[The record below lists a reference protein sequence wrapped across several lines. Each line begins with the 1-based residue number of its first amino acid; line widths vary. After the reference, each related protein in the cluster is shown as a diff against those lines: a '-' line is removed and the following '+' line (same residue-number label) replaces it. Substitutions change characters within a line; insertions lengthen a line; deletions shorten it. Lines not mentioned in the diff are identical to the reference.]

1 MRLEFFIA
9 SHYLL
14 SKKSTNV
21 INLISLISI
30 AGIAIGT
37 AALLIIL
44 SIFNGLEDLIISRYN
59 SFDPDLKV
67 LPEKGK
73 TFPFDSTTYAKL
85 LKLDGIK
92 CVVPVVEEN
101 VLVKYGDVY
110 HPARIKGVA
119 ENFSCLNG
127 IDTMITAGEYRLE
140 VNGYPVAVVG
150 QNIAAALSVQVNFIT
165 PLVIYAPK
173 RTKKVVINPEK
184 AFVKKP
190 LFAAGIFSVEPEI
203 DDYVIVPFDFA
214 CELLQYKNE
223 VSSVEI
229 ALSGQAGSEK
239 LKKDIVGIIGGN
251 VVIKDRLEQHKFI
264 YKILKSEKMI
274 TYLILTLIII
284 IASFT
289 LIGSLSMLIIEKKQD
304 IRTFYSLGMTTST
317 IKRIFF
323 TEGLLIAL
331 VGSVSGLLLGAG
343 FVRLQEKFGLI
354 KLYSADG
361 SGNFIVD
368 AYPVRLDM
376 LDVVLVFVT
385 VMAIGFLASKYPVR
399 FIVRKYFVDRSSY

>member
-1 MRLEFFIA
+1 VRFEFFIA

-21 INLISLISI
+21 INLISLISVI
-30 AGIAIGT
+30 GIAIGT

-67 LPEKGK
+67 LPVSGK
-73 TFPFDSTTYAKL
+73 TFTVDSTMYLQLEKIE
-85 LKLDGIK
+85 GIK
-92 CVVPVVEEN
+92 CVVPVLEEN

-110 HPARIKGVA
+110 HPARIKGVSGK
-119 ENFSCLNG
+119 FSCLNG
-127 IDTMITAGEYRLE
+127 IDTMVTAGEYKLY

-150 QNIAAALSVQVNFIT
+150 QNIASALSVQVNFVT
-165 PLVIYAPK
+165 PIVVYAPK
-173 RTKKVVINPEK
+173 RTKKVVVNPEK

-190 LFAAGIFSVEPEI
+190 LFASGIFSIEPEI
-203 DDYVIVPFDFA
+203 DDYVLVPFDFA
-214 CELLQYKNE
+214 RELLQYDDE
-223 VSSVEI
+223 VSSLEI
-229 ALSGQAGSEK
+229 AVKKGSGYENV
-239 LKKDIVGIIGGN
+239 KKRIADVLGDQI
-251 VVIKDRLEQHKFI
+251 VIKDRLEQHKFI

-304 IRTFYSLGMTTST
+304 IRTFYSLGMTTAT
-317 IKRIFF
+317 IKSIFF
-323 TEGLLIAL
+323 VEGMLIAL
-331 VGSVSGLLLGAG
+331 VGSILGLLLGAG
-343 FVRLQEKFGLI
+343 FVGLQQKYGLI
-354 KLYSADG
+354 KLYSSDG
-361 SGNFIVD
+361 GGNFIVD
-368 AYPVRLDM
+368 AYPIRLDM
-376 LDVVLVFVT
+376 LDVVIVFAT

-399 FIVRKYFVDRSSY
+399 FIVRKYFVDKSNY